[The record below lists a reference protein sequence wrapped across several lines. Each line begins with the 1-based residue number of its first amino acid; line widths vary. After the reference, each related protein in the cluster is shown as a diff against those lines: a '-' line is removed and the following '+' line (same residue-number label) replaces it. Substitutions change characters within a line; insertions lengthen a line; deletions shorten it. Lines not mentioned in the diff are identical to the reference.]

1 MRRDFGIIDTTLR
14 EGEQFADAYFSP
26 AQKLEIARALDAFG
40 VQYLE
45 VTSPAVSRRNMR
57 DVQALVRLGLRAK
70 ILAHVRCHPVDIAA
84 AIRAGVQGVN
94 LFFATSTF
102 LREAGHGRSLQAVL
116 EAACEGVRQVQDAGL
131 EVRFSCEDAFR
142 SRLDEMLPILH
153 AVDALGVN
161 RIGVPDTVGSATPRQ
176 VYAVVSLLANE
187 LHADLGFHGH
197 NDAGC
202 AVANAYAALEAGAR
216 YVDTT
221 VLGIGERNG
230 ITSLEGLVAR
240 LAASDPTLLEG
251 YDLKGLIPLAEMI
264 SEITNVPI
272 PFNHTIAGS
281 HAFAHRAG
289 IHLGAIL
296 NNPRAY
302 EAIDPDQFGAHRRLD
317 MAHALTGRHAIE
329 HRAQE
334 LDIALNAEQ
343 LERVTTHFKNLAGR
357 RRVGL
362 TELDAV
368 ISAGASGMLF
378 AEPDEE
384 DIEVVYTEIE
394 GEQSGPDGA

>member
-1 MRRDFGIIDTTLR
+1 MRRDFGIIDSTLR

-26 AQKLEIARALDAFG
+26 AQKRRIARALDDFG

-45 VTSPAVSRRNMR
+45 VTSPAVSRRSMA
-57 DVQALVRLGLRAK
+57 DAQALVRMGLNAK

-84 AIRAGVQGVN
+84 AIRAGVHGVN
-94 LFFATSTF
+94 LFFATSTY
-102 LREAGHGRSLQAVL
+102 LREAGHGRSLEAIL
-116 EAACEGVRQVQDAGL
+116 DAACAGVRQVQAAGL

-142 SRLDEMLPILH
+142 SRHEDMLPILR
-153 AVDALGVN
+153 AVDALGVD
-161 RIGVPDTVGSATPRQ
+161 RIGIPDTVGSATPRQ

-197 NDAGC
+197 NDSGC

-240 LAASDPTLLEG
+240 LAATDATLLDG
-251 YDLKGLIPLAEMI
+251 YNLRELIPLAEMI
-264 SEITNVPI
+264 SEITSVPI

-281 HAFAHRAG
+281 HAFSHRAG

-302 EAIDPDQFGAHRRLD
+302 EALDPDSFGVQRRLD
-317 MAHALTGRHAIE
+317 VAHALTGRHAIE

-334 LDIALNAEQ
+334 LGIRLGPEQ
-343 LERVTTHFKNLAGR
+343 LAHVTTNFKNLAAR
-357 RRVGL
+357 KRVGL
-362 TELDAV
+362 PELDAA
-368 ISAGASGMLF
+368 IRSGAAAQSAA
-378 AEPDEE
+378 ARD
-384 DIEVVYTEIE
+384 
-394 GEQSGPDGA
+394 A